1 MGSFASTQQ
10 GLAALTC
17 LGWAAR
23 GLACS
28 RYLCG
33 RIRAARLCR
42 TLQRTNVFGKQGQ
55 GGIVKL
61 RRKRWHAADENLAVD
76 LNPARQTVE

>member
-1 MGSFASTQQ
+1 MQ
-10 GLAALTC
+10 AAKSSAES
-17 LGWAAR
+17 AAP
-23 GLACS
+23 
-28 RYLCG
+28 
-33 RIRAARLCR
+33 AADGI
-42 TLQRTNVFGKQGQ
+42 TNVQTAGVDE